1 MRLIEVVGCGGRF
14 LQSLRLIHHI
24 ICMDSFFYD
33 ELDDN
38 IADFMSRYG
47 GWISSVTGDNCWITI
62 FENPEWDDY
71 WKDRVKEVYGEDY
84 KTVIKNWIGRDSSYS
99 NMSHKI
105 ADKLDI
111 PMDLFPCVIFLK
123 SVDATSCTKPYPLIN
138 DKKFYRKFF
147 SVP

>member
-1 MRLIEVVGCGGRF
+1 
-14 LQSLRLIHHI
+14 
-24 ICMDSFFYD
+24 
-33 ELDDN
+33 
-38 IADFMSRYG
+38 MSRYG
-47 GWISSVTGDNCWITI
+47 RWISSVTGDNCWITI

-123 SVDATSCTKPYPLIN
+123 SVNATSCTKPYPLIN